1 MILFGA
7 WVRITGSGAG
17 CGSHWPTCH
26 GEIIPIEPNIKTII
40 EFTHRVTSGLL
51 GILSLG
57 FVFFFLKKWGLKP
70 AGKAAI
76 ITLIF
81 IIVESLV
88 GAGIV
93 LKELVADDD
102 SVARA
107 TVIAFHLV
115 NTLFLTGSAALAA
128 HWYEREPS
136 PFKNSRHVI
145 SCALAIVAIVI
156 TSITGA
162 VTALGDTLFP
172 ITLETG
178 HSIFSNVEA
187 GLDATNHF
195 LVRLRI
201 IHPIVATLTAIGVGY
216 VCYWNMA
223 NKNAS
228 RYAKLGL
235 AIAITQIFA
244 GYGNI
249 FLGAPGYM
257 QLAHLFLAQALWIC
271 VVLMSV
277 EISMPRKEASQQH
290 H

>member
-1 MILFGA
+1 MLYLLGVILFGA

-26 GEIIPIEPNIKTII
+26 GVIIPIEPNMKTII
-40 EFTHRVTSGLL
+40 EFTHRLTSGLL
-51 GILSLG
+51 GILALG
-57 FVFFFLKKWGLKP
+57 FVVVFLRKWGLKA

-76 ITLIF
+76 ITLFFVIA
-81 IIVESLV
+81 EALV

-93 LKELVADDD
+93 LKELVTDDA

-128 HWYEREPS
+128 HWVDREPS
-136 PFKNSRHVI
+136 KYKFSKHLI
-145 SCALAIVAIVI
+145 FCAIAMVAII
-156 TSITGA
+156 ATSLSGA
-162 VTALGDTLFP
+162 ITALGDTLFP
-172 ITLETG
+172 IDIKTG

-195 LVRLRI
+195 LIRLRI
-201 IHPIVATLTAIGVGY
+201 IHPIIATITAIGVAIF
-216 VCYWNMA
+216 CFWSIE

-228 RYAKLGL
+228 RYAKWGLG
-235 AIAITQIFA
+235 IAIVQLVA

-257 QLAHLFLAQALWIC
+257 QLTHLFLAQALWIC
-271 VVLMSV
+271 VVLVTV
-277 EISMPRKEASQQH
+277 EIAMPRK
-290 H
+290 